1 MIINNNIQTNLLDL
15 NKNIELVLKHNSL
28 TNLQLENFL
37 RNMEK
42 NRFNILNE
50 IKLHNKHVE
59 FEYNKISTI
68 DNEYKAEFK
77 NDVLKIYIPE
87 IPPSYKNIKTHTH
100 KRILLNV
107 SEITKTY
114 ANLFGNKVF
123 IYIKV
128 FDKSLTW
135 DIDNKYIKPIADALV
150 LSGVIQDDNITKM
163 FYCAKGEY
171 SETPHTEV
179 FVFDGAKIDN
189 FLEIYSTK

>member
-59 FEYNKISTI
+59 FEYDKISTI

-107 SEITKTY
+107 SEITKTF

>member
-59 FEYNKISTI
+59 FEYDKISTI

>member
-150 LSGVIQDDNITKM
+150 LSGGIQDDNITKM

>member
-59 FEYNKISTI
+59 FEYDKISTI

-87 IPPSYKNIKTHTH
+87 IPPSYKNLKTHTH

-107 SEITKTY
+107 SEITKTF